1 MSRGLLRR
9 VAASRGLPA
18 GLLAVAMLAAMSLV
32 PAPASAGV
40 RSPSGNASAFALQRM
55 AEAPSARGRWDP
67 CTVIGYRVNRSLAG
81 PGAVR
86 DLREAVRRLSAATG
100 LTFAYRGRTRL
111 VPQADWG
118 RDDYP
123 ADTQVIVAWVHPS
136 RTTLWPEGAYS
147 VDGQDVVAGTGGA
160 WHVHATDSSGRL
172 WGRYTRGF
180 VLLNAGVTLPAGF
193 AAVGPS
199 GSRGR
204 EIMHELGHLV
214 GLDHP
219 RLADPDQ
226 VMFPELT
233 RRPARWGSGDLA
245 GLRLVGATGGC
256 LHDL

>member
-1 MSRGLLRR
+1 MSRGFPRR
-9 VAASRGLPA
+9 PKASRS
-18 GLLAVAMLAAMSLV
+18 LLAGCVALALLTVLPLM
-32 PAPASAGV
+32 PGPASAAV
-40 RSPSGNASAFALQRM
+40 RLPSDAARAFSLQRM

-67 CTVIGYRVNRSLAG
+67 CTVIGYRVNRALAG

-86 DLREAVRRLSAATG
+86 DVREAVRRLSAATG
-100 LTFAYRGRTRL
+100 LTFAYRGRTTL
-111 VPQADWG
+111 VPQANWG
-118 RDDYP
+118 RADYP
-123 ADTQVIVAWVHPS
+123 ADTQVIVAWVRPS
-136 RTTLWPEGAYS
+136 RTTLWPEGTFS
-147 VDGQDVVAGTGGA
+147 VDGRDVVAGTGGA

-193 AAVGPS
+193 DAVGPS
-199 GSRGR
+199 GARGR

-233 RRPARWGSGDLA
+233 RRPGRWGSGDLT
-245 GLRLVGATGGC
+245 GLRMVGATGGC

>member
-1 MSRGLLRR
+1 MSRGLRRR
-9 VAASRGLPA
+9 VGAWRCLFA
-18 GLLAVAMLAAMSLV
+18 GLLAVAMLPVLSL
-32 PAPASAGV
+32 APPLASAGT
-40 RSPSGNASAFALQRM
+40 RSPSGDASAFALQRM

-67 CTVIGYRVNRSLAG
+67 CTVIGYRVNTVLAG

-86 DLREAVRRLSAATG
+86 DVREAVRRLSAATG
-100 LTFAYRGRTRL
+100 LTFAYRGRTTL

-118 RDDYP
+118 RADYP
-123 ADTQVIVAWVHPS
+123 ADTQVIVAWVRPA
-136 RTTLWPEGAYS
+136 RTTLWPEGSFS
-147 VDGQDVVAGTGGA
+147 VNGRDVVAGTGGA
-160 WHVHATDSSGRL
+160 WHVQATDSSGRL

-193 AAVGPS
+193 AAAGPS
-199 GSRGR
+199 GPRGR

-226 VMFPELT
+226 VMYPELT
-233 RRPARWGSGDLA
+233 SRPGRWGNGDLT
-245 GLRLVGATGGC
+245 GLRRVGAGGGC

>member
-1 MSRGLLRR
+1 MSRGLLRGG
-9 VAASRGLPA
+9 AAWRC
-18 GLLAVAMLAAMSLV
+18 LLAGSLAAAMFPVLALV
-32 PAPASAGV
+32 PAPASAQV
-40 RSPSGNASAFALQRM
+40 LSPSDEARAFSLQRM

-67 CTVIGYRVNRSLAG
+67 CTVIGYRVNRTLAG

-86 DLREAVRRLSAATG
+86 DVREAVRRLSVATG
-100 LTFAYRGRTRL
+100 LTFAYRGRTTL

-136 RTTLWPEGAYS
+136 GTTLWPEGVYS

-160 WHVHATDSSGRL
+160 WHVHATDSSSRL

-199 GSRGR
+199 GPRGR
-204 EIMHELGHLV
+204 EIM
-214 GLDHP
+214 
-219 RLADPDQ
+219 
-226 VMFPELT
+226 
-233 RRPARWGSGDLA
+233 
-245 GLRLVGATGGC
+245 
-256 LHDL
+256 

>member
-1 MSRGLLRR
+1 MSPGLRRGVVASRGLL
-9 VAASRGLPA
+9 A
-18 GLLAVAMLAAMSLV
+18 GLLAVAMLAVVPLV

-40 RSPSGNASAFALQRM
+40 RSPSGASAFALQRM

-67 CTVIGYRVNRSLAG
+67 CTVIGYRVNRALAG

-86 DLREAVRRLSAATG
+86 DVREAVRRLSAATG
-100 LTFAYRGRTRL
+100 LTFAYRGRTTL

-180 VLLNAGVTLPAGF
+180 VLLNGAVTLPAGF

-199 GSRGR
+199 GPRGW
-204 EIMHELGHLV
+204 
-214 GLDHP
+214 
-219 RLADPDQ
+219 Q
-226 VMFPELT
+226 T
-233 RRPARWGSGDLA
+233 RTRSCTPS
-245 GLRLVGATGGC
+245 
-256 LHDL
+256 

>member
-1 MSRGLLRR
+1 MSRGLPRW
-9 VAASRGLPA
+9 VTASRGLLA
-18 GLLAVAMLAAMSLV
+18 GCLAVAMLALL
-32 PAPASAGV
+32 PLFPGLASAQV
-40 RSPSGNASAFALQRM
+40 RSPSGDASAFALQRM

-67 CTVIGYRVNRSLAG
+67 CTVIGYRVNRALAG

-86 DLREAVRRLSAATG
+86 DVREAVRRLSNATG
-100 LTFAYRGRTRL
+100 LTFVYRGRTTL

-118 RDDYP
+118 RDAYP
-123 ADTQVIVAWVHPS
+123 ADTQVIVAWVRPS
-136 RTTLWPEGAYS
+136 RTTLWPEGTFS
-147 VDGQDVVAGTGGA
+147 VDGRDVVAGTGGA
-160 WHVHATDSSGRL
+160 WHVHATDSTGRL

-199 GSRGR
+199 GARGR

-226 VMFPELT
+226 IMFPELT
-233 RRPARWGSGDLA
+233 RRPGRWGSGDLT
-245 GLRLVGATGGC
+245 GLHRVGASGGC